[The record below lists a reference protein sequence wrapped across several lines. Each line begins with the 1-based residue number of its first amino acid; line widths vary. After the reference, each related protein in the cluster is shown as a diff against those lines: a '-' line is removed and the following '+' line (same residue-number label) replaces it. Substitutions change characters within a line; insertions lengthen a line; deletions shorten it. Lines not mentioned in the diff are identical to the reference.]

1 MHLILGLGN
10 PGKKYQNTR
19 HNIGFAAIDFLF
31 EEWLEGEGST
41 AWHEEKK
48 FQAEISEGNLNGE
61 KIILAKPQTFM
72 NNSGTSTSALVNFYK
87 VEPKNIVVIHDDLD
101 IAFGEIKVQTDRSSA
116 GHNGIKSIIERLGTQ
131 AFTRVRVGI
140 GKADRAKQ
148 GEAADYVLNKFGL
161 VERLKLKVVKNKIL
175 EEIKNNLTS
184 TSSPTDKSRGLHGK
198 FQKPDQ
204 SG

>member
-1 MHLILGLGN
+1 MRLILGLGN

-31 EEWLEGEGST
+31 EEWLKDEGFT
-41 AWHEEKK
+41 AWHEDKK

-140 GKADRAKQ
+140 GRQDKDKQ
-148 GEAADYVLNKFGL
+148 GDAADFFLSKFNL
-161 VERLKLKVVKNKIL
+161 LERLKIKGTKQRVL
-175 EEIKNNLTS
+175 EEIK
-184 TSSPTDKSRGLHGK
+184 K
-198 FQKPDQ
+198 
-204 SG
+204 

>member
-1 MHLILGLGN
+1 MRLIFGLGN

-19 HNIGFAAIDFLF
+19 HNIGFAAIDFIF
-31 EEWLEGEGST
+31 EEWLKGEGFS

-72 NNSGTSTSALVNFYK
+72 NNSGACAGALVNFYK
-87 VEPKNIVVIHDDLD
+87 VEPENVIVIHDDLD
-101 IAFGEIKVQTDRSSA
+101 IAFGELKVQTDRSSA
-116 GHNGIKSIIERLGTQ
+116 GHNGVQSIIDRLGTQ

-140 GKADRAKQ
+140 AKADRAKQ

-175 EEIKNNLTS
+175 EEIKNNLITS
-184 TSSPTDKSRGLHGK
+184 GSPTHE
-198 FQKPDQ
+198 
-204 SG
+204 

>member
-1 MHLILGLGN
+1 MRLILGLGN

-31 EEWLEGEGST
+31 EEWLKDEGFT
-41 AWHEEKK
+41 AWHEDKK

-72 NNSGTSTSALVNFYK
+72 NNSGASTSVLVNFYK
-87 VEPKNIVVIHDDLD
+87 TKPENVVVIHDDLD

-116 GHNGIKSIIERLGTQ
+116 GHNGVKSIIERLGTQ
-131 AFTRVRVGI
+131 AFTRIRVGVA
-140 GKADRAKQ
+140 KTDRAKQ
-148 GEAADYVLNKFGL
+148 GDSADYVLNKFGL

-175 EEIKNNLTS
+175 EEIK
-184 TSSPTDKSRGLHGK
+184 KII
-198 FQKPDQ
+198 
-204 SG
+204 